1 MKKDMDEIY
10 REYANGVYKYLL
22 SLCHDG
28 DTAEELTQETFYRA
42 VKSVKNYDG
51 SCKMF
56 VWLCQIAK
64 HVWYK
69 ELEKRKKRGYSID
82 ESFEESTLFAGKASV
97 EENTVLAEEK
107 MKMFKALHE
116 LDERTRET
124 VYLRLTG
131 EFSFREIGEILGM
144 DEICA
149 RVTFYRGK
157 VKIREI
163 IDNEKERQI

>member
-1 MKKDMDEIY
+1 MKKEMDEVY
-10 REYANGVYKYLL
+10 HEYAKGVYKYLL

-42 VKSVKNYDG
+42 VKSIKNYDG

-69 ELEKRKKRGYSID
+69 ELEKRKKHGYLI
-82 ESFEESTLFAGKASV
+82 EEDFADGSSM
-97 EENTVLAEEK
+97 EENAVLAEEK

-144 DEICA
+144 DETCA

-163 IDNEKERQI
+163 IDKERKI

>member
-1 MKKDMDEIY
+1 MKKDMDEVY
-10 REYANGVYKYLL
+10 REYAKGVYKYLL
-22 SLCHDG
+22 SLCHNG
-28 DTAEELTQETFYRA
+28 DVAEELTQETFYRA

-69 ELEKRKKRGYSID
+69 ELEKRKKHGCLIEDDLADGGSM
-82 ESFEESTLFAGKASV
+82 
-97 EENTVLAEEK
+97 EENAVLAEEK

-144 DEICA
+144 DETCA

-163 IDNEKERQI
+163 IDKENKI

>member
-1 MKKDMDEIY
+1 MKNDMDEVY
-10 REYANGVYKYLL
+10 REYAKGVYKYLL
-22 SLCHDG
+22 SLCRDG

-42 VKSVKNYDG
+42 VKSVNNYDG

-69 ELEKRKKRGYSID
+69 ELEKRKKHGYLI
-82 ESFEESTLFAGKASV
+82 EEELADGISM
-97 EENTVLAEEK
+97 EENAVLAEEK
-107 MKMFKALHE
+107 MQMFKALHR

-144 DEICA
+144 DETCA

-157 VKIREI
+157 VKIRELL
-163 IDNEKERQI
+163 DSEKERKI

>member
-1 MKKDMDEIY
+1 MKNDMDEVY
-10 REYANGVYKYLL
+10 REYAKGVYKYLL

-42 VKSVKNYDG
+42 VKSVNNYDG

-69 ELEKRKKRGYSID
+69 ELEKRKKHGRLI
-82 ESFEESTLFAGKASV
+82 EEELADGFSM
-97 EENTVLAEEK
+97 EENAVLAEEK
-107 MKMFKALHE
+107 MHMFKALHR
-116 LDERTRET
+116 LYERTRET

-144 DEICA
+144 DETCA

-157 VKIREI
+157 VKIRELL
-163 IDNEKERQI
+163 DSEKERKI

>member
-1 MKKDMDEIY
+1 MDKVY
-10 REYANGVYKYLL
+10 REYAKGVYKYLL
-22 SLCHDG
+22 SICHNG

-42 VKSVKNYDG
+42 VKSVEKYDG

-69 ELEKRKKRGYSID
+69 ELEKRKKHGGYTD
-82 ESFEESTLFAGKASV
+82 GGFAENTLLADGASV
-97 EENTVLAEEK
+97 EENAVLAEEK
-107 MKMFKALHE
+107 MRLFKAMQK
-116 LDERTRET
+116 LDERSREV

-144 DEICA
+144 DEVCA

-157 VKIREI
+157 VRIREI
-163 IDNEKERQI
+163 IDSEKE

>member
-1 MKKDMDEIY
+1 MKNDMDEVY
-10 REYANGVYKYLL
+10 REYAKGVYKYLL

-28 DTAEELTQETFYRA
+28 DSAEELTQETFYRA
-42 VKSVKNYDG
+42 VKSVNNYDG

-69 ELEKRKKRGYSID
+69 ELENRKKHGYLI
-82 ESFEESTLFAGKASV
+82 EEELTDGISM
-97 EENTVLAEEK
+97 EENAVLAEEK
-107 MKMFKALHE
+107 MQMFKALHR

-131 EFSFREIGEILGM
+131 EFSFREIGEILGL
-144 DEICA
+144 DETCA

-157 VKIREI
+157 VKIRELL
-163 IDNEKERQI
+163 DSEKERKI

>member
-1 MKKDMDEIY
+1 MDEVY
-10 REYANGVYKYLL
+10 REYAKGVYKYLL
-22 SLCHDG
+22 TLCHNG

-42 VKSVKNYDG
+42 VKSLKSYDG

-69 ELEKRKKRGYSID
+69 ELERRKKRGETVD
-82 ESFEESTLFAGKASV
+82 ENLAAGSLSL
-97 EENTVLAEEK
+97 EDNSVLAEEK
-107 MKMFKALHE
+107 MRLFKALHM

-144 DEICA
+144 DETCA

-157 VKIREI
+157 LKIREVL
-163 IDNEKERQI
+163 DNEKE

>member
-1 MKKDMDEIY
+1 MDEVY
-10 REYANGVYKYLL
+10 REYAKGVYKYLL

-42 VKSVKNYDG
+42 VKSVNNYDG

-69 ELEKRKKRGYSID
+69 ELEKRKKHGYLI
-82 ESFEESTLFAGKASV
+82 EEELTDGISM

-107 MKMFKALHE
+107 MHMFKALHR

-144 DEICA
+144 DETCA

-157 VKIREI
+157 VKIRELL
-163 IDNEKERQI
+163 DSEKERKI